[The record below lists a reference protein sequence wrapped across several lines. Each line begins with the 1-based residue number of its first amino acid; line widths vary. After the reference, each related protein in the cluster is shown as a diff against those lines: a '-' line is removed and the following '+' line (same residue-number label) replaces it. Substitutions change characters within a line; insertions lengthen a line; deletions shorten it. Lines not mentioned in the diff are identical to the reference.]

1 MGVGEE
7 GTDGRTDGRTDG
19 GGLRRGKEGQTQSD
33 EEKGREFMEELS
45 QGEREY
51 AKTGP
56 AKTRL
61 RTETGKYP
69 THRDTHTRVLDAT
82 ACNMLEVMVLLL
94 VSQEI

>member
-7 GTDGRTDGRTDG
+7 GTDGRTDGRG
-19 GGLRRGKEGQTQSD
+19 RLEEWEGRRDTERRR
-33 EEKGREFMEELS
+33 KGREFMEELS